1 MSSAV
6 QHNSA
11 QPDLERV
18 SSRLKVEHQTSE
30 KGEEAEREVRGVKEE
45 GGGEQEQFY
54 PEEKVLEVPPKESA
68 ESPGG
73 RRNYPAQDSYAG
85 YNYEERRKMISSPA
99 EEEQGAEYEQQPQHY
114 YAYSPHLM
122 YQGPGQTF
130 GFPNPQMYY
139 RAGAGDYYFAAS
151 QAIPTSPANYQPYDI
166 CPKNSY
172 IQPQKYQPQSPP
184 MSPNNTPRGRSIT
197 NKQGVYNVNSMISI
211 RSEKNNVTAA
221 SAIKKVFIWDLD
233 ETIIIFHSLLTGAY
247 AETYQ
252 KDAQSTVNL
261 GLRMEDMIFNLADTH
276 LFFNDLE
283 ECDQV
288 HIEDVASKDTGQELH
303 NYNFSADGFSA
314 PAQQGALNKAAVGGA
329 AWFRKLAFR
338 YRRIR
343 EIYTACADNV
353 NKLLGPQKYQTWVEL
368 RNEVDSM
375 TDNWLGRS
383 MQALQLI
390 HQRQDSV
397 NILVTTTQLVPALA
411 KCLLHGLGEMFPVQ
425 NIYSATAIGK
435 ESCFERIVARFSTKV
450 TYIAIG
456 DNDDEAQAAK
466 QLGFPFWRVSCHQDL
481 TNLHVALREEYL

>member
-1 MSSAV
+1 MSTV
-6 QHNSA
+6 EEHVVG

-18 SSRLKVEHQTSE
+18 SKRLKVELPPGPDKGSPGVIAVAGGEIGGEVKVEEVKDLTGSAAAAGSSYQEYNSAYSYE
-30 KGEEAEREVRGVKEE
+30 DRSRKSGGEEEE
-45 GGGEQEQFY
+45 YDPQQQAPQY
-54 PEEKVLEVPPKESA
+54 
-68 ESPGG
+68 
-73 RRNYPAQDSYAG
+73 
-85 YNYEERRKMISSPA
+85 YNYN
-99 EEEQGAEYEQQPQHY
+99 PQ
-114 YAYSPHLM
+114 LM
-122 YQGPGQTF
+122 YPSQTF
-130 GFPNPQMYY
+130 GFPYY
-139 RAGAGDYYFAAS
+139 RSSGDYYFAS
-151 QAIPTSPANYQPYDI
+151 TNPGVPTSPANYPAYTD
-166 CPKNSY
+166 PKTSY
-172 IQPQKYQPQSPP
+172 IQQHKYTPQSPP
-184 MSPNNTPRGRSIT
+184 LSPTANRARNI

-211 RSEKNNVTAA
+211 RSEKSTVSST
-221 SAIKKVFIWDLD
+221 STIKKVFIWDLD

-247 AETYQ
+247 AELNN
-252 KDAQSTVNL
+252 KDAQATVNL
-261 GLRMEDMIFNLADTH
+261 GLRMEDMIFNLADTN

-353 NKLLGPQKYQTWVEL
+353 NKLLGQQKYQGWVEL
-368 RNEVDSM
+368 RNEVDSI
-375 TDNWLGRS
+375 TDNWLGLS

-390 HQRQDSV
+390 HRREDSV

-425 NIYSATAIGK
+425 NIYSSTAIGK

-456 DNDDEAQAAK
+456 DSDDEARAAS
-466 QLGFPFWRVSCHQDL
+466 QLSFPFWRVTCHQDL
-481 TNLHVALREEYL
+481 TNLHVALREEYLWW